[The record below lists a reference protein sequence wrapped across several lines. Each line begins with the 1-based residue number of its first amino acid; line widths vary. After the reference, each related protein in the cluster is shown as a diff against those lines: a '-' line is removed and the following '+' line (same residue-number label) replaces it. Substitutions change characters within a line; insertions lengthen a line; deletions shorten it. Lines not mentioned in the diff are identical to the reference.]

1 MTYQTR
7 PADPRLARPVSHLG
21 YSDAALPA
29 GRELALPTGTPQL
42 LVRVPGGRLTAYG
55 LDGAQAVQTAGG
67 GAALAG
73 PADRPSVIDP
83 SEQNGI
89 VWVAFRPGGA
99 YPFFPVGGADVRN
112 RLVDLADLWGSA
124 AACSAQ
130 ERIAS
135 AADPWAILRAV
146 ETVLLER
153 AAHPPVLD
161 LATGRAVAALN
172 AGTPVAAA
180 AEALG
185 WTPRRL
191 ARTITAQVG
200 LSPKR
205 FGRVRR
211 FQRLLAAAG
220 DAAAGDAAAGDAAAS
235 GARPEPDWAR
245 LAAETGYYDQAHMIN
260 DFRAL
265 SGLTPGTYR
274 PRARMRNHVRR
285 D

>member
-1 MTYQTR
+1 M
-7 PADPRLARPVSHLG
+7 
-21 YSDAALPA
+21 
-29 GRELALPTGTPQL
+29 
-42 LVRVPGGRLTAYG
+42 
-55 LDGAQAVQTAGG
+55 
-67 GAALAG
+67 
-73 PADRPSVIDP
+73 
-83 SEQNGI
+83 
-89 VWVAFRPGGA
+89 
-99 YPFFPVGGADVRN
+99 
-112 RLVDLADLWGSA
+112 
-124 AACSAQ
+124 
-130 ERIAS
+130 
-135 AADPWAILRAV
+135 LRAV

-191 ARTITAQVG
+191 ARTVTAQVG

-220 DAAAGDAAAGDAAAS
+220 DAAAGDAAAS

-245 LAAETGYYDQAHMIN
+245 LAAETGYYDQTHMIN

-274 PRARMRNHVRR
+274 PRARMRNHVRH